1 MNIKAV
7 VKVMN
12 FHALLRVDS
21 SRKKA
26 DAYRQLE
33 SELSTMIDIII
44 NNKNFILDKKIMTPN
59 PNNPKLYIYFGSDYG
74 FCGSINSTINGEL
87 MKNLR
92 TSDAEMDTITVGKK
106 LRKQDDIL
114 FHVTRDNFEK
124 IYQGIYEVLED
135 AVKKLEYSQIFL
147 VYNHYHNMT
156 TIEPVTKCIFP
167 MEIKKSGSKRY
178 AGDFAVEGDAAKML
192 ERLMISY
199 LNYEVKIAFVNSYA
213 AENII
218 RQNATSQSLK
228 KLDEK
233 EEEQVAEDRKIKNQK
248 SFRKVID
255 SYMKKKSLGGTR

>member
-21 SRKKA
+21 SRRKA

-33 SELSTMIDIII
+33 RELSTMIDIII
-44 NNKNFILDKKIMTPN
+44 HNRNFILDKKIMTPN
-59 PNNPKLYIYFGSDYG
+59 PDRPELYIYFGSDYG
-74 FCGSINSTINGEL
+74 FCGSINSTMNAELAKNLQGING
-87 MKNLR
+87 
-92 TSDAEMDTITVGKK
+92 DADIITVGKK
-106 LRKQDDIL
+106 LRKQEEIL
-114 FHVTRDNFEK
+114 LQVTRDSFDK
-124 IYQGIYEVLED
+124 VYQGIYEILED
-135 AVKKLEYSQIFL
+135 AVKKLEYSRIYL

-156 TIEPVTKCIFP
+156 TIEPVKKCIFP
-167 MEIKKSGSKRY
+167 MEIKKSESKSY
-178 AGDFAVEGDAAKML
+178 AGDFAVEGDAVKML

-233 EEEQVAEDRKIKNQK
+233 EEEQLTEERKIRNQK

>member
-21 SRKKA
+21 SRRKA

-33 SELSTMIDIII
+33 RELSTMIDIII

-59 PNNPKLYIYFGSDYG
+59 PNSPELYIYFGSDYG
-74 FCGSINSTINGEL
+74 FCGSINSTVNSEL
-87 MKNLR
+87 MKNLKS
-92 TSDAEMDTITVGKK
+92 TGKAADVITIGKK
-106 LRKQDDIL
+106 LRKQEDIL
-114 FHVTRDNFEK
+114 FQITRDSFEK
-124 IYQGIYEVLED
+124 VYQGIYEVLED
-135 AVKKLEYSQIFL
+135 AVKNLEYSKIYL

-156 TIEPVTKCIFP
+156 TIEPVTRCIFP
-167 MEIKKSGSKRY
+167 MEIKKSDSNRY
-178 AGDFAVEGDAAKML
+178 AGDFAVEGDAVKML

-233 EEEQVAEDRKIKNQK
+233 EEAQIAEERKNKNQK